1 MNAPHIATR
10 TPLSRRIFLKAAG
23 ATLALPFLEGMLPR
37 RGAATPAPAPPR
49 RFVGMMTNMGIMPE
63 FFFPKT
69 AGAGYENTPYL
80 DLMKEHRAETTVFS
94 GVSLP
99 GVDGGHAAEFCF
111 LTGAPGAS
119 RGSFQNSVSLDQVMA
134 EQVGTATRFPSLTL
148 GLRENTSLSWTRS
161 GAMIPTLRSP
171 LKLYQKLFIEDSPE
185 EKAAAVRRLRE
196 DRSLLDELRG
206 QYTAL
211 QRAVSA
217 ADRDRLEQFA
227 MAIRDLEK
235 RLAAIEGWV
244 NVPKPKIEAQRP
256 EEINDENDLPKNSR
270 VMLDMIRLALETDST
285 RVVTLCWS
293 LAALTP
299 TTIPGVKSECHALT
313 HHGQR
318 PEAVHQLKLI
328 EESIFKSLN
337 TFFTGMKA
345 SREQGASLL
354 DRTACLFG
362 TNMGSANA
370 HSNDNLPALLAGGG
384 FKHGQHLAFD
394 RKKNHN
400 LATLYVSLLQRMN
413 IEAGAFA
420 SAKSTMTGLE
430 MV

>member
-1 MNAPHIATR
+1 MHLTTR
-10 TPLSRRIFLKAAG
+10 TPLSRRTFLRAAG
-23 ATLALPFLEGMLPR
+23 ATLALPFLESMLPKL
-37 RGAATPAPAPPR
+37 GAATTPATEPPR

-69 AGAGYENTPYL
+69 AGRDYEGTPYL
-80 DLMKEHRAETTVFS
+80 DLIKDHRADTTVLS

-119 RGSFQNSVSLDQVMA
+119 RGSFQNSVSLDQLMA
-134 EQVGTATRFPSLTL
+134 EHMGTATRFPSLTL
-148 GLRENTSLSWTRS
+148 GLRESTSLSWTRS
-161 GAMIPTLRSP
+161 GAMIPTLRNP
-171 LKLYQKLFIEDSPE
+171 LKLYQKLFIEDSAE
-185 EKAAAVRRLRE
+185 QKAAAMRRLRE
-196 DRSLLDELRG
+196 DRSLLDELRD
-206 QYTAL
+206 QYKAL
-211 QRAVSA
+211 QRSVSA

-227 MAIRDLEK
+227 TGIRDLEK

-244 NVPKPKIEAQRP
+244 NVPKPKVEAKRP
-256 EEINDENDLPKNSR
+256 EEISDQNDLPKNSR
-270 VMLDMIRLALETDST
+270 AMLDLTRLALETDST

-299 TTIPGVKSECHALT
+299 TTIPGVKSECHSLT

-318 PEAVHQLKLI
+318 PEAVNQLKLI
-328 EESIFKSLN
+328 EESIFRSLN
-337 TFFTGMKA
+337 TFLTDMKA
-345 SREQGASLL
+345 SREQGAPLL

-370 HSNDNLPALLAGGG
+370 HSNDNLPALLVGGG
-384 FKHGQHLAFD
+384 FKHGRHLAFD

-400 LATLYVSLLQRMN
+400 LATLYVSLLQRMD

-420 SAKSTMTGLE
+420 SAKSTMIGLE
-430 MV
+430 MA